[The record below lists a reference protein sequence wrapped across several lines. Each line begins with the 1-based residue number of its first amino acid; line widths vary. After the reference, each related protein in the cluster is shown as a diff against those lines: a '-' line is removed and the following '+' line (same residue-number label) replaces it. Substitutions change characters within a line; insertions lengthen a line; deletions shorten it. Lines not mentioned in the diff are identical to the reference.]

1 MIMHTQLIVCATVQ
15 GQCLEYLGYIN
26 LLGSWF
32 HMCYNPITKKVNKVF
47 SPFFFCYDK
56 CARKSIFFDPF
67 VELFI
72 SMKIDSYIPSKSCL
86 TYFI

>member
-1 MIMHTQLIVCATVQ
+1 MVSYVLQSNYEKSQQ
-15 GQCLEYLGYIN
+15 G
-26 LLGSWF
+26 F
-32 HMCYNPITKKVNKVF
+32 FP
-47 SPFFFCYDK
+47 PFFFAMTS
-56 CARKSIFFDPF
+56 ARENQSFFDPF